1 MGTVGDVVKD
11 EKLIQIAV
19 MNSYLAGARDVEEA
33 LVADAVSAFI
43 DQLRTKYGIA
53 FTAEECEASV
63 DISECDAGTRMKRVE
78 VLVRPG
84 NRQPERRQRRA
95 SRRARK
101 RTALAV

>member
-53 FTAEECEASV
+53 VTAEQCEASV
-63 DISECDAGTRMKRVE
+63 DISECDAGTQMKRVE
-78 VLVRPG
+78 VLVRAG
-84 NRQPERRQRRA
+84 NRQPDERTRRT
-95 SRRARK
+95 SRRERK
-101 RTALAV
+101 RAAQAV